1 MTLDSTYLRARLA
14 RVIQEHLRLHKLD
27 RLSLSIGLVEIIIL
41 HELARE
47 RGKHD
52 RLQYFLAFCPDQ
64 ENALG
69 IMHLKDRVPGSIH
82 SSSQCFLDDR
92 QNRFRPELGSSILD
106 KHPSRAPVLSA
117 NAIICTK
124 APLLRD
130 LHLVSTAALSL
141 YTTSSSSEQHLDA

>member
-14 RVIQEHLRLHKLD
+14 RVIQEHFRLHRLD

-47 RGKHD
+47 CGKHD

-64 ENALG
+64 ANALG
-69 IMHLKDRVPGSIH
+69 IMQLKDRVPGSIH

-92 QNRFRPELGSSILD
+92 QNRFRRSSVAVSWLSTPLELLCY
-106 KHPSRAPVLSA
+106 PLTLSYA
-117 NAIICTK
+117 RRHRYCGICT
-124 APLLRD
+124 
-130 LHLVSTAALSL
+130 
-141 YTTSSSSEQHLDA
+141 